1 MTQFSSLGKCVTS
14 LSMVP
19 RVIDSQRL
27 SKIIAEDE
35 IIEKKNLTVLM
46 AYKNG
51 PQTFNQSEQG
61 GVSICLLIM
70 LTVNLEL
77 TLPKIID
84 YKFAV
89 PLSELS

>member
-1 MTQFSSLGKCVTS
+1 
-14 LSMVP
+14 
-19 RVIDSQRL
+19 
-27 SKIIAEDE
+27 
-35 IIEKKNLTVLM
+35 M

-77 TLPKIID
+77 TLPKRID

-89 PLSELS
+89 PLSELSWRGGAGAIHAAVSEWGV